1 MKHITKS
8 YGSVVANDDVS
19 LHLNEGEILTDDVIA
34 SCKAVADAIASGELV
49 LEMTASEDD
58 YTFPIF

>member
-1 MKHITKS
+1 MDS
-8 YGSVVANDDVS
+8 RM
-19 LHLNEGEILTDDVIA
+19 ILTDDVIA

-49 LEMTASEDD
+49 LEMPASEDE